1 MNGGGEDT
9 SLFWPTGR
17 IRWWKFHVLNKY
29 FLCTNSVLMGPLPCY
44 AGGGE
49 AAVNNIPDILALPE
63 NAYLAGSDITIM
75 QLN

>member
-1 MNGGGEDT
+1 
-9 SLFWPTGR
+9 
-17 IRWWKFHVLNKY
+17 
-29 FLCTNSVLMGPLPCY
+29 MGPLPCY